1 LDIDG
6 FSIALDEAA
15 EQIPEELLRGLNG
28 GIIVLPDIKMHP
40 NDPQRNLY
48 IMGEYHVQ
56 IPGLGRYIVL
66 YYGSFE
72 RIFGVATPNDNATL
86 REEIRKT
93 LIHELRHHIESLSG
107 VRDLEYEDE
116 LKLESYYLRH
126 KYNEIEGAATKRAE

>member
-1 LDIDG
+1 MTLE
-6 FSIALDEAA
+6 EAA
-15 EQIPEELLRGLNG
+15 DGIPAELLKDLNG
-28 GIIVLPDIKMHP
+28 GIVVLQQLKIHP
-40 NDPQRNLY
+40 KALRADLY

-56 IPGLGRYIVL
+56 IPGLGRFITL

-72 RIFGVATPNDNATL
+72 RVFGRFTPNENPRL

-116 LKLESYYLRH
+116 MKLESYYLSRI
-126 KYNEIEGAATKRAE
+126 NFDDEDI